1 MSLFCSRNRHFCLC
15 FVVDKIKNFL
25 AEYYI
30 DLDNG
35 TKEFVYGRQLVRTS

>member
-1 MSLFCSRNRHFCLC
+1 MQQPYFVAISVCI